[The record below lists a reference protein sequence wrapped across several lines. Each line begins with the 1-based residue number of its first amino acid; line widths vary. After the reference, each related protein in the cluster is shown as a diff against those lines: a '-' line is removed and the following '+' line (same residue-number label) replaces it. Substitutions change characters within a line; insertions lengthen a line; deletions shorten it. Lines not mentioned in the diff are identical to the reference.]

1 MNCSICNG
9 DGIYYD
15 DHVSQGSH
23 GQLKCCLCKVDCF
36 CGGRYP
42 YRYWDD
48 DHNNR
53 WCPCWSLRQ
62 RLRRVNQL
70 FDDTGLDES
79 YRWKFFDDLSPNF
92 PDGQPRPGAEGA
104 IRIAEKYLITPRIP
118 ERGLFLYGNNKEGK
132 ALLGAII
139 FNTLMLRF
147 QKPGRFIE
155 TTAWL
160 DALRDS
166 FDPDNQWSKKTCE
179 IFDPPC
185 EWPIAMIG
193 NLAMKKETDWA
204 KETLYQL
211 IDNRY
216 ANLRFTIVTT
226 NLPLE
231 AVSKLCRG
239 RIFLLLREM
248 CQFVEMNKIYY

>member
-1 MNCSICNG
+1 M
-9 DGIYYD
+9 
-15 DHVSQGSH
+15 
-23 GQLKCCLCKVDCF
+23 
-36 CGGRYP
+36 
-42 YRYWDD
+42 
-48 DHNNR
+48 
-53 WCPCWSLRQ
+53 
-62 RLRRVNQL
+62 
-70 FDDTGLDES
+70 
-79 YRWKFFDDLSPNF
+79 
-92 PDGQPRPGAEGA
+92 
-104 IRIAEKYLITPRIP
+104 
-118 ERGLFLYGNNKEGK
+118 YGNNKEGK